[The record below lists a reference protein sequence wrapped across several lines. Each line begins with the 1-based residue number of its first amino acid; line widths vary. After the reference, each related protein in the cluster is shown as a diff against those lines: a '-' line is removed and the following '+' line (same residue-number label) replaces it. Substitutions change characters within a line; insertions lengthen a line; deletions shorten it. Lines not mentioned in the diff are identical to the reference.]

1 MQNRWRFARPKI
13 KSETNGAMRPAY
25 EKEKNMS
32 THIQFTQPAL
42 LISIVRLNN
51 SRNGNPS
58 YMLGFADGLT
68 GFTYTGKIFDTMLG
82 EYVLLGKTKKDAGFA
97 YAIHDGM
104 SYVTVKYHFTPKG
117 KCIIDDVTERGE

>member
-1 MQNRWRFARPKI
+1 
-13 KSETNGAMRPAY
+13 
-25 EKEKNMS
+25 MS

-42 LISIVRLNN
+42 LDSIVRLNN

-58 YMLGFADGLT
+58 YLLSFTDGLT
-68 GFTYTGKIFDTMLG
+68 G
-82 EYVLLGKTKKDAGFA
+82 KTKTDAGFA

-117 KCIIDDVTERGE
+117 KCVIDDVTERGE